1 MSTKL
6 HTTDRK
12 MTHIRVDRQTEGRER
27 GQMIISGRQWMGR
40 QMGN

>member
-27 GQMIISGRQWMGR
+27 GQMDNKWETMDG
-40 QMGN
+40 